1 MIPEPFGTLSFTY
14 PHGSVPP
21 IAIDRPATQRW
32 NEMPTRRVR
41 ATAIEGCLALML
53 DQIDYGVMLLDESQH
68 LLHINRAA
76 HVHLARRPGLQA
88 LGGVLIA
95 DDLRDQAAL
104 KAAIKAASACG
115 LRRMLTIGGETHGL
129 VVAILPLPRTSRDED
144 DDEDGDRGAAG
155 SKRVLLMM
163 SRHAICSE
171 LSAQGFARDHGL
183 SSAEGHVLMGLCLG
197 HPPAEIATRQ
207 GVALS
212 TVRTQIA
219 NIRFKTHSASIRD
232 LVQRV
237 AQLPPMLSVI

>member
-1 MIPEPFGTLSFTY
+1 MTTKSFSAQPITFQR
-14 PHGSVPP
+14 GSVLPP
-21 IAIDRPATQRW
+21 VPGERPATQRW
-32 NEMPTRRVR
+32 DAMTPRRIR
-41 ATAIEGCLALML
+41 TTATEGCLALML
-53 DQIDYGVMLLDESQH
+53 DQIDYGVLLLDESQR
-68 LLHINRAA
+68 LLHVNRAA

-88 LGGVLIA
+88 LGGMLVA
-95 DDLRDQAAL
+95 DDLRDQVAL
-104 KAAIKAASACG
+104 KTAIKAASSCG
-115 LRRMLTIGGETHGL
+115 LRRMLTIGGEVHGL
-129 VVAILPLPRTSRDED
+129 VVAVVPLPRAD
-144 DDEDGDRGAAG
+144 DDEDDVATAGAR
-155 SKRVLLMM
+155 RVLLMM

-219 NIRFKTHSASIRD
+219 NIRLKTHSASIRD

>member
-1 MIPEPFGTLSFTY
+1 MNSKSFGIQ
-14 PHGSVPP
+14 P
-21 IAIDRPATQRW
+21 IAFQRSPVLPMEIPVERPATQRW
-32 NEMPTRRVR
+32 NEMAPRRGR
-41 ATAIEGCLALML
+41 TTASEGCLALML
-53 DQIDYGVMLLDESQH
+53 DQIDYGVMLLDESH
-68 LLHINRAA
+68 RLLHVNRAA
-76 HVHLARRPGLQA
+76 HAHLARQPGLHA
-88 LGGVLIA
+88 LDGVLVA
-95 DDLRDQAAL
+95 TDPRDQVAL
-104 KAAIKAASACG
+104 KTAIKAASTCG

-129 VVAILPLPRTSRDED
+129 VVAIVPLFRPADGDDDDDAAATSR
-144 DDEDGDRGAAG
+144 
-155 SKRVLLMM
+155 SVLLMM

-197 HPPAEIATRQ
+197 HPPADIATRQ

-219 NIRFKTHSASIRD
+219 NIRLKTHSASIRD

>member
-1 MIPEPFGTLSFTY
+1 MSTKSFSTQ
-14 PHGSVPP
+14 PITFQRGPVLPMPIERSV
-21 IAIDRPATQRW
+21 TQRW
-32 NEMPTRRVR
+32 DAMAPRRAR
-41 ATAIEGCLALML
+41 TTATEGCMALML
-53 DQIDYGVMLLDESQH
+53 DQIDYGVMLLDESQR
-68 LLHINRAA
+68 LLHVNRAA

-88 LGGVLIA
+88 LGGMLVA
-95 DDLRDQAAL
+95 DDPRDQVAL
-104 KAAIKAASACG
+104 KTAIKAASSCG

-129 VVAILPLPRTSRDED
+129 VVAILPLPRAD
-144 DDEDGDRGAAG
+144 DDEDDVVPAG
-155 SKRVLLMM
+155 PRRVLLMM

-197 HPPAEIATRQ
+197 HPPAEIATLQ

-219 NIRFKTHSASIRD
+219 NIRLKTHSASIRD

>member
-1 MIPEPFGTLSFTY
+1 MTPEPFGAISIAH
-14 PHGSVPP
+14 PQGP
-21 IAIDRPATQRW
+21 ILPITVDRPATQRW
-32 NEMPTRRVR
+32 NEMPVRQGR
-41 ATAIEGCLALML
+41 ATATEGCLALML
-53 DQIDYGVMLLDESQH
+53 DQIDYGVMLLDESQR

-76 HVHLARRPGLQA
+76 HVHLVRRQGLHA
-88 LGGVLIA
+88 LGGMLVA
-95 DDLRDQAAL
+95 DDPRDQAAL
-104 KAAIKAASACG
+104 KAAIKAASTCG

-129 VVAILPLPRTSRDED
+129 VVAILPLLRADDDD
-144 DDEDGDRGAAG
+144 DDEGSGAATG

-197 HPPAEIATRQ
+197 HPPAEIAARQ

>member
-1 MIPEPFGTLSFTY
+1 MKPASFGTQ
-14 PHGSVPP
+14 P
-21 IAIDRPATQRW
+21 ITFQWGPVLPTIPAERPATQRW
-32 NEMPTRRVR
+32 DAMAPRRAR
-41 ATAIEGCLALML
+41 STASEGCLALML
-53 DQIDYGVMLLDESQH
+53 DQIDYGVMLLDEAQH
-68 LLHINRAA
+68 MLHVNRAA
-76 HVHLARRPGLQA
+76 HAHLARHPGLQA
-88 LGGVLIA
+88 LGGVLVA
-95 DDLRDQAAL
+95 DDPRDQAAL
-104 KAAIKAASACG
+104 KAAIKAASTYG

-129 VVAILPLPRTSRDED
+129 VVAILPLPPA
-144 DDEDGDRGAAG
+144 DDEDAAAPAAP
-155 SKRVLLMM
+155 KRVLLMM

-197 HPPAEIATRQ
+197 HPPAEIATLQ

-219 NIRFKTHSASIRD
+219 NIRLKTHSASIRD